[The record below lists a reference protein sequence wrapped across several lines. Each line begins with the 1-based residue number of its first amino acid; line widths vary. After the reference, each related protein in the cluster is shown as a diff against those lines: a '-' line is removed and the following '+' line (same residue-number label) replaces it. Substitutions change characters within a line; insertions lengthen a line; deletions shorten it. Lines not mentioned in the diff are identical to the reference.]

1 MYTENAVRLE
11 IRMSVRQSLLAIL
24 DQGPCYGYQLRSEFD
39 RRTGSSW
46 PVNVGQIYTT
56 LDRLERD
63 GLVAKGAT
71 DDQGHVYYEITQAGR
86 DEAGS
91 WLRSPVIRP
100 SGTRDELLLK
110 LALAATLPDVDVVA
124 IVETQRSASLAAL
137 EALRKARA
145 GDVDEPDGAE
155 LATRLV
161 ADALLF
167 QAETEVRWL
176 DHVRD
181 RLAQHP
187 PREITLP
194 LVAERP
200 RRGRPPR
207 VGGLGA
213 SSSVLAGRT
222 PIA

>member
-1 MYTENAVRLE
+1 
-11 IRMSVRQSLLAIL
+11 MSVRQSLLAIL

-39 RRTGSSW
+39 RRTGSSL

-71 DDQGHVYYEITQAGR
+71 DDQGHVYYEITEAGR
-86 DEAGS
+86 DEART
-91 WLRSPVIRP
+91 WLRSPVVRP
-100 SGTRDELLLK
+100 SGTRDELALK
-110 LALAATLPDVDVVA
+110 LALAATLPGVDVDDIVA
-124 IVETQRSASLAAL
+124 TQRRASISALD
-137 EALRKARA
+137 ALRQSRSDERSDA
-145 GDVDEPDGAE
+145 GSTDFPAD
-155 LATRLV
+155 LV

-167 QAETEVRWL
+167 HAEAEVRWL

-181 RLAQHP
+181 RLAEHHP
-187 PREITLP
+187 AQLTLA

-207 VGGLGA
+207 SATQPAPSG
-213 SSSVLAGRT
+213 VLAGRT
-222 PIA
+222 PIT